1 MNLLSIP
8 NLDKLLNEILVLR
21 DQYSETYQRIW
32 FDTPLLRQPAW
43 QSIEIAPKSL
53 RNKLEGV
60 KLWMQSES
68 ETADD
73 LLHGFKDY
81 EIQRIQRDIDWMNNS
96 QLSRQEEQRRKADF
110 FKFFNEHDNR
120 RGTIF
125 LAAFPELET
134 FWDQCREAAKND

>member
-1 MNLLSIP
+1 VLSIP
-8 NLDKLLNEILVLR
+8 GLDKLLCEILQLR
-21 DQYSETYQRIW
+21 KQYSKTYQRIW

-53 RNKLEGV
+53 RNRLEGV
-60 KLWMQSES
+60 KLWMESES

-73 LLHGFKDY
+73 PFHGFKDY

-96 QLSRQEEQRRKADF
+96 NLSRVETQRRMADF

-120 RGTIF
+120 RHTIF
-125 LAAFPELET
+125 LATFPELET
-134 FWDQCREAAKND
+134 FWDTCREAAKND